1 MLHMWPLSFTC
12 LNWEWL
18 AYRRNFISLQ
28 DMQAFHNGTLLRFI
42 QLLLLTSS
50 FCFVP
55 KQNTYILSC
64 LLSCISS
71 CEFSCHCSRQESDII
86 TSRKVKC
93 YMFLSSIFFDIPIW
107 MNEWGP
113 TSIEHQ
119 IGRLPTA
126 STIPYETANNP
137 LWDILSA
144 IFKTSA
150 CIWWFVFP
158 KPPPSLWASFM
169 SSSTRDY
176 EAQIHLHYGQRPV
189 PTKRLEL
196 INDFL
201 ESIRCSHSTFKSCS
215 DSCLQPHLEARVDL
229 AGSGP
234 CDGCGAAN
242 GELW

>member
-1 MLHMWPLSFTC
+1 MWPLSFTC

-150 CIWWFVFP
+150 SECHLRKTMASQVLLVV
-158 KPPPSLWASFM
+158 KNPPANEGDV
-169 SSSTRDY
+169 RDM
-176 EAQIHLHYGQRPV
+176 G
-189 PTKRLEL
+189 L
-196 INDFL
+196 I
-201 ESIRCSHSTFKSCS
+201 
-215 DSCLQPHLEARVDL
+215 
-229 AGSGP
+229 SGLGRSP
-234 CDGCGAAN
+234 GGGHGN
-242 GELW
+242 QL